1 LYNISGRFNGNGGFL
16 QGTGEL
22 CIDQLAELTL
32 GEGMSTYI
40 LASDNPDDIRRFAE
54 VAAGVRE
61 AVDAA
66 RRQPAE
72 TADADAADRSAAVST
87 SPVGAGGFSVV
98 PTPPPAVKRSAVQLL
113 DESVRPTGPAQD
125 PSRTYTPYQLQ
136 SGQHLIDVH
145 DHLRA
150 ELQQVRDLV
159 EQVAAGT
166 LGVGAA
172 RSAINTMTMRQNN
185 WTLGTY
191 CESYCRL
198 VTTHHSLEDAS
209 LFPHLRRA
217 DPELVPVV
225 DQLQEEHKIIH
236 DVLEGVDKALVALV
250 DGSGSIDGL
259 RAAVDLL
266 DDTLLSHLSYEER
279 ELVEPLARLGVL

>member
-1 LYNISGRFNGNGGFL
+1 
-16 QGTGEL
+16 
-22 CIDQLAELTL
+22 
-32 GEGMSTYI
+32 
-40 LASDNPDDIRRFAE
+40 
-54 VAAGVRE
+54 
-61 AVDAA
+61 
-66 RRQPAE
+66 
-72 TADADAADRSAAVST
+72 
-87 SPVGAGGFSVV
+87 
-98 PTPPPAVKRSAVQLL
+98 VQLL
-113 DESVRPTGPAQD
+113 DESARPTGPAPD

-150 ELQQVRDLV
+150 ELDQVRDLV

-172 RSAINTMTMRQNN
+172 RSHINTMTMRQNN

-217 DPELVPVV
+217 DPALVPVV
-225 DQLQEEHKIIH
+225 DRLQEEHKIIH

-250 DGSGSIDGL
+250 DGSGDIDGL